1 MIDLINDWKL
11 LSTLKKVKDDF
22 DIVEREHNED
32 ELSLKVMDNRY
43 NMVA

>member
-11 LSTLKKVKDDF
+11 LITLKKVKDDF
-22 DIVEREHNED
+22 DIAERVHNED
-32 ELSLKVMDNRY
+32 DLSLKVMENRY